1 MRGVWQVEAGRDGPK
16 RLTSVA
22 HCVAEH
28 VAAEPVA
35 VVLPDDPE
43 AELVAFGRE
52 LRSEGL
58 SYRQLEEA
66 GFFLVVAGIEI
77 KYF

>member
-1 MRGVWQVEAGRDGPK
+1 MSEGGGEGNGVP
-16 RLTSVA
+16 
-22 HCVAEH
+22 
-28 VAAEPVA
+28 AEPVA

-58 SYRQLEEA
+58 SVGPGRI
-66 GFFLVVAGIEI
+66 VDVAPVAQ
-77 KYF
+77 KF